1 MKLRGRKKASNG
13 NVHYNPRSTH
23 TGRAFYVQIVNNAP
37 SWSRNELTTTQHQ
50 HIRQTEL
57 SATLNIT
64 RIFMNET
71 DSAAVRARDFGS
83 VFYVR
88 IAGERTARSSLAP
101 NFSPR
106 ATGSMF
112 AKKHMFWCTLLRRVV
127 SFFFVCAESAS
138 LCFPPMQKNEEFVG
152 KSETSGE
159 GHHRANKR
167 DDYL

>member
-1 MKLRGRKKASNG
+1 M
-13 NVHYNPRSTH
+13 
-23 TGRAFYVQIVNNAP
+23 QIVNNAP

-88 IAGERTARSSLAP
+88 IARERTARSSLAP

-127 SFFFVCAESAS
+127 SFFLYAQKVHRCA
-138 LCFPPMQKNEEFVG
+138 FPPCRRMRSSLERVRRLVRATIART
-152 KSETSGE
+152 SETTTCKSSFL
-159 GHHRANKR
+159 R
-167 DDYL
+167 DGR